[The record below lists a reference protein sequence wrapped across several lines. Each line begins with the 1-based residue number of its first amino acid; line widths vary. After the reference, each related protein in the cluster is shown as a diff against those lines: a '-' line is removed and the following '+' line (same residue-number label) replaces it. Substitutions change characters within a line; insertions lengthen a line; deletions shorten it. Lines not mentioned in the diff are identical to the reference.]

1 MPIIFP
7 LFSSWR
13 QICGPSNPSWIYRK
27 SPISMSAIYGNKVA
41 TLCLC
46 NKVAKSLNTT
56 VGSSRWISASNSN
69 RCHFDSPRISNIS
82 AWNYAFATTLLRS
95 LNTTNRAIHSGFP
108 IMESNSESSNS
119 DITSQR
125 SLALK
130 QKLQSSNTT
139 VPLVESNRQL
149 YENSIGRF
157 ILMGDIFIMKSNL
170 QPSNTSISSIH
181 NVFPLYNKIAI
192 FEHYYSSNQVIS
204 TQNFNHVTY
213 SQIPIPEIS
222 IVEFYK
228 LQISL
233 QFTMCSLCTP
243 KLRSSNSTVISI
255 HRIVSW
261 KFPFHCTT
269 NSTLPVIASNLQL
282 SSASIAWIRINV
294 YEHYTCAVK

>member
-1 MPIIFP
+1 
-7 LFSSWR
+7 
-13 QICGPSNPSWIYRK
+13 
-27 SPISMSAIYGNKVA
+27 
-41 TLCLC
+41 
-46 NKVAKSLNTT
+46 
-56 VGSSRWISASNSN
+56 
-69 RCHFDSPRISNIS
+69 
-82 AWNYAFATTLLRS
+82 
-95 LNTTNRAIHSGFP
+95 
-108 IMESNSESSNS
+108 MESNSESSNS

-139 VPLVESNRQL
+139 VPLAESNRQL

-255 HRIVSW
+255 HRIVS
-261 KFPFHCTT
+261 
-269 NSTLPVIASNLQL
+269 
-282 SSASIAWIRINV
+282 
-294 YEHYTCAVK
+294 